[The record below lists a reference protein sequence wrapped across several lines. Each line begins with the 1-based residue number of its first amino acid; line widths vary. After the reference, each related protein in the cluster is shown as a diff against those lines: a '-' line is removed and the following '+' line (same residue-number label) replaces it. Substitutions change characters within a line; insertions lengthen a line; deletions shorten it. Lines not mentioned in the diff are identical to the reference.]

1 MIYILLSV
9 RYSVT
14 AFVATIG
21 TTERDMGL
29 SILNSRGP
37 PITVEMFMSFSTFFY
52 FKNVRKIKNVK
63 KRFLHR

>member
-29 SILNSRGP
+29 SILP
-37 PITVEMFMSFSTFFY
+37 VEMFMSFSTFFL
-52 FKNVRKIKNVK
+52 F
-63 KRFLHR
+63 

>member
-9 RYSVT
+9 RDYVT

-29 SILNSRGP
+29 SILPVAHQYYLSL
-37 PITVEMFMSFSTFFY
+37 IH
-52 FKNVRKIKNVK
+52 I
-63 KRFLHR
+63 

>member
-29 SILNSRGP
+29 SILP
-37 PITVEMFMSFSTFFY
+37 VEMFMSFSTFFY
-52 FKNVRKIKNVK
+52 FKNVGKIKNVK

>member
-21 TTERDMGL
+21 TTERDMEL
-29 SILNSRGP
+29 SILP
-37 PITVEMFMSFSTFFY
+37 VEMFMSFSTFFL
-52 FKNVRKIKNVK
+52 F
-63 KRFLHR
+63 